1 MSLKRETR
9 KDRLGMLGR
18 LLIFDS
24 TSFCK
29 AAPINIVSS
38 SSSRSWD
45 DRLVAD
51 FVIEFDNDRKVVG
64 VADRLC

>member
-9 KDRLGMLGR
+9 KDKLGLLGR

-24 TSFCK
+24 TSFV
-29 AAPINIVSS
+29 INTVSTPF
-38 SSSRSWD
+38 SRSWD

-51 FVIEFDNDRKVVG
+51 FVVELDCDGKVVR